1 VLQSDVARAVAE
13 GINLHLTSKAPG
25 SASPALAP
33 NASRRSGGSQ
43 DFAAF
48 DLYLRGRD
56 QWNMRTEQGLN
67 RSIEYFRNAIDRDPT
82 YALAYA
88 GLADAYN
95 LLGLYGFMQ
104 RSQANAQA
112 RTAAARSLDL
122 DSSLAEAHTSL
133 GLVHMEQFEWEA
145 ADAEFKRALA
155 LKPAYA
161 TAHHWY
167 ADYLAKR
174 GRMDESLSEIGR
186 ALALDPFD
194 RTVNSARGV
203 LLILARR
210 YSEAVAQFEQLLRTD
225 PGFADA
231 HTLLAEALTHQAAY
245 DQALAEL
252 DTAAA
257 LGGGNV
263 GVRANLGYTLAL
275 AGRRA
280 EALKVAG
287 ELADDYRLNQQAA
300 AGGAA
305 FVYIGLNEKDRAFEW
320 LNRAREVHD
329 SWIAY
334 VKVDPKFD
342 SLRTDPRFG
351 ELLASVGLAQ

>member
-1 VLQSDVARAVAE
+1 
-13 GINLHLTSKAPG
+13 
-25 SASPALAP
+25 
-33 NASRRSGGSQ
+33 
-43 DFAAF
+43 
-48 DLYLRGRD
+48 
-56 QWNMRTEQGLN
+56 MRTEQGLN
-67 RSIEYFRNAIDRDPT
+67 RSIEYFGMRLIATHLCARMMP
-82 YALAYA
+82 
-88 GLADAYN
+88 GLRMYS

-104 RSQANAQA
+104 RGQANAQA
-112 RTAAARSLDL
+112 RAAAARSLDV

-133 GLVHMEQFEWEA
+133 ALVHMEQFEWDA

-203 LLILARR
+203 LLIFARR
-210 YSEAVAQFEQLLRTD
+210 YSEAIAQFEQMFRTD

-231 HTLLAEALTHQAAY
+231 HTLMAEALTHQAAY
-245 DQALAEL
+245 DRALAEL

-263 GVRANLGYTLAL
+263 GVRANVGYTLAL

-280 EALKVAG
+280 EALKVAVNCG
-287 ELADDYRLNQQAA
+287 RLPLNQQAA
-300 AGGAA
+300 AVGAA
-305 FVYIGLNEKDRAFEW
+305 LSTSG
-320 LNRAREVHD
+320 
-329 SWIAY
+329 
-334 VKVDPKFD
+334 
-342 SLRTDPRFG
+342 
-351 ELLASVGLAQ
+351 